1 MFNPPHPGESVRV
14 LCLEPFELSVADA
27 ARHLQIAEA
36 DLDGLC
42 EGRADMT
49 PDMAIRLEQ
58 AFGSTADAWM
68 RMQAAYDL
76 ARARRDSNGPTIGHA
91 PPLSGRLRVPL

>member
-1 MFNPPHPGESVRV
+1 MPMFNPPHPGESVRV

-49 PDMAIRLEQ
+49 PDLAIRLEQ

-68 RMQAAYDL
+68 RMQVAHDL
-76 ARARRDSNGPTIGHA
+76 GRARAAGQRPRIARIERPA
-91 PPLSGRLRVPL
+91 